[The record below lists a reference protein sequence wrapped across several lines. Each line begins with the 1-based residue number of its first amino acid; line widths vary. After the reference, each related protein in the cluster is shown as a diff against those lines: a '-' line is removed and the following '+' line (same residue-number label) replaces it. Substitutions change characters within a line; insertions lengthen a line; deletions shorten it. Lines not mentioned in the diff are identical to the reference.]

1 MESEELTQLMKQV
14 EEKKIGW
21 GTVEKQIKVSH
32 ALLNLYSKSGP
43 VPVTI
48 INNIKKVLEENEKA
62 PAD

>member
-21 GTVEKQIKVSH
+21 GTVEEQIKVSH

-43 VPVTI
+43 G
-48 INNIKKVLEENEKA
+48 
-62 PAD
+62 DHYQ

>member
-1 MESEELTQLMKQV
+1 MESDELTQLMKQV

-21 GTVEKQIKVSH
+21 ETVEEQIKVPH

-48 INNIKKVLEENEKA
+48 INNIKKVLEEKEKA
-62 PAD
+62 PSE